1 MGRLGQ
7 MGQLCPLGL
16 SETRGK
22 YNIIQSPWECVLTAC
37 TGGSSEDFSPVLSSV
52 TLPGSGSPC
61 FMKPRWAQ
69 DRHQHL
75 QANGD
80 FVAILCYHKT
90 EQASVLQTP
99 NMTFSH
105 TRCAG
110 SNMWLL
116 GSGGWV
122 PALCLG
128 PLHHKYAHHPT
139 WVKST
144 SCQLAS
150 TSSSCNKG
158 VDAIGSKWL
167 PKTERDSNP
176 SPKLFSQDLTNTP
189 HPTIYT

>member
-22 YNIIQSPWECVLTAC
+22 YNIIRAPENVFSLLAQ
-37 TGGSSEDFSPVLSSV
+37 EDLVRIFHLCCPLSLCQAQALPVLWNPGELKIDTNTSKRMGTLWLFCATIKLSRHLCYKHQTWCSV
-52 TLPGSGSPC
+52 TPG
-61 FMKPRWAQ
+61 
-69 DRHQHL
+69 
-75 QANGD
+75 
-80 FVAILCYHKT
+80 
-90 EQASVLQTP
+90 VLAAT
-99 NMTFSH
+99 
-105 TRCAG
+105 CG
-110 SNMWLL
+110 
-116 GSGGWV
+116 
-122 PALCLG
+122 CLAVVGECLHCVWG